1 MSDHTLEQGLS
12 ELEGMIKKLEDKDL
26 PLEEAFEIYKKGMDE
41 IKLCQGILSE
51 TEKAVKEL
59 MADGSLSNLEEK

>member
-1 MSDHTLEQGLS
+1 MSDHTLEQGLT
-12 ELEGMIKKLEDKDL
+12 ELENMIKKLEDKDL

-41 IKLCQGILSE
+41 IKQCQGILSE

-59 MADGSLSNLEEK
+59 MADGSLSDLKEN